1 MSDGMNKVMLLGHVG
16 NEPELRQTSGGHQV
30 LSFSLATNESYL
42 DREGKRQERTDWH
55 RAVVWGKRAEALSR
69 LLRKG
74 SCVLVEGGLRTRSYD
89 KEGQK
94 HYITEVNV
102 RELCFTSSRAPADRV
117 PADRASA
124 DHALTEPAPADGPL
138 GGDEQ
143 AKPSLIEPKIQWSS
157 GPGRSKA
164 RPRPSEQPGLALS
177 A

>member
-1 MSDGMNKVMLLGHVG
+1 MSDGMNKVLLLGNVG
-16 NEPELRQTSGGHQV
+16 SEPELRQTSGGNPV

-42 DREGKRQERTDWH
+42 DRDGKRQERTDWH

-74 SCVLVEGGLRTRSYD
+74 SGVLIEGGLRTHSYE

-94 HYITEVNV
+94 HYRTEVHV
-102 RELCFTSSRAPADRV
+102 RELCFTSSRAPADHA

-124 DHALTEPAPADGPL
+124 EQAPADFPPA
-138 GGDEQ
+138 GDEQ
-143 AKPSLIEPKIQWSS
+143 AKPSLIEPKIQWSA
-157 GPGRSKA
+157 GPNRSRA
-164 RPRPSEQPGLALS
+164 RVRPTEQPGLALS